1 MKAILL
7 LITLIAL
14 SGCASGFSVIQPGEG
29 KEIEPSRLAQLQSGS
44 LSTVWYEGSDDE
56 FHYFT
61 HFVKTKTKYKVSR
74 NELNWPDEFP
84 SSEGRSVFA
93 GYKLLETPE
102 IQSR

>member
-1 MKAILL
+1 MA
-7 LITLIAL
+7 LITL
-14 SGCASGFSVIQPGEG
+14 SGCASGFTVIQPGKG
-29 KEIEPSRLAQLQSGS
+29 KEIELSRLAQLQSGS
-44 LSTVWYEGSDDE
+44 LSTVWYDGSDAE

-61 HFVKTKTKYKVSR
+61 HFVKTMTKYKVRR

-102 IQSR
+102 IQLR